1 MTIETGKRQVLVD
14 AVLDFPS
21 VGANDSEALTV
32 PVAQARLGQA
42 VHVTPANNVIA
53 IASQGTLTLDTEPIN
68 GDQFTID
75 TKVYTFQTAL
85 QVGDGNIAIG
95 ADLAAAK
102 VNLVA
107 AVNLTGTEGVEYGAG
122 MTEHPTVS
130 VADFI
135 VNDAI
140 FTAKTPGVAGDSIA
154 TTETFDEGT
163 NVFDDPNLGVT
174 RAGLD
179 SSGLSASGFVSGD
192 DEVTVVV
199 SNTTTGAIVPDEG
212 TFRVIVWF

>member
-32 PVAQARLGQA
+32 AVAQARLGLA
-42 VHVTPANNVIA
+42 VHVTPANNVA
-53 IASQGTLTLDTEPIN
+53 ATASQGTLTMDTVPAD
-68 GDQFTID
+68 GDTVTID

-85 QVGDGNIAIG
+85 LVGDGNVAIG
-95 ADLAAAK
+95 ADLPASK

-107 AVNLTGTEGVEYGAG
+107 AINLDGVEGVNYGAG

-130 VADFI
+130 IADFI

-140 FTAKTPGVAGDSIA
+140 LTAKTPGVAGNAIA
-154 TTETFDEGT
+154 TTETFTPIGNAFDAATLGT
-163 NVFDDPNLGVT
+163 T
-174 RAGLD
+174 RAGAD
-179 SSGLSASGFVSGD
+179 SSGLEASGFVSGD
-192 DEVTVVV
+192 DEVTVVL
-199 SNTTTGAIVPDEG
+199 SNTTAGALNPDEG